1 MHCDAP
7 LDVLMAR
14 YADRTRHQGHHD
26 AAKQKALP
34 ARFQSGAHEPLD
46 LPGDLIAV
54 DTSHRVDL
62 DAIVKQI
69 RRQL

>member
-1 MHCDAP
+1 M
-7 LDVLMAR
+7 R
-14 YADRTRHQGHHD
+14 GTTHD
-26 AAKQKALP
+26 PEKLKALP

-46 LPGDLIAV
+46 LPGHLIAV

-69 RRQL
+69 RRQR